1 MELRAAFLAG
11 ILFFVATSVY
21 ADPVMQL
28 TEGDLQIVLHDSP
41 CKLKDVVNLPRKAV
55 WMEKGKTFEG
65 CWGVRPDAGAVIF
78 YFEDKTV
85 GLAPM
90 QAFKRTTSI

>member
-21 ADPVMQL
+21 GESVMQL
-28 TEGDLQIVLHDSP
+28 NDGDVQIVLHDTP
-41 CKLKDVVNLPRKAV
+41 CKLKEVVNLPRKAV

-65 CWGVRPDAGAVIF
+65 CWGVRPDVGVVVF
-78 YFEDKTV
+78 YFDDKTV

-90 QAFKRTTSI
+90 QAFKRITPI